1 MPGFDLLGTVQFIL
15 AILLAIT
22 VHEASHAFSAELLGD
37 RTAKALGRVTL
48 NPVAHLDPM
57 GTMMLLISA
66 LSGYGFGWGKPVPIN
81 PYNLRRVG
89 PKTGMALSAFAG
101 PLANLVT
108 AGILSLPL
116 RLDII
121 PSYGLAEFILIL
133 AMVNVFLALFNLIPI
148 PPLDGFSVLLG
159 FLPDREAAALSQLAQ
174 YGPLL
179 LLVLVF
185 AGMRWLGPLLSQGAF
200 SILRLYIG

>member
-57 GTMMLLISA
+57 GTIMLLISA
-66 LSGYGFGWGKPVPIN
+66 FSGYGFGWGKPVPIN

-121 PSYGLAEFILIL
+121 PSYGLWEFILIL

-159 FLPDREAAALSQLAQ
+159 FLPNREAAALSQLTQ

-179 LLVLVF
+179 LLLLVF

-200 SILRLYIG
+200 SILRFYIG